1 MEEFIEYINTFKNI
15 VGRIN
20 IDSKENK
27 IIYILEFEISEN
39 ELDTFKE
46 IINSYKINEL
56 DIICNDYLLES
67 CKETKEINKI
77 AVTIKQNQFL

>member
-56 DIICNDYLLES
+56 DIICNDYLL
-67 CKETKEINKI
+67 
-77 AVTIKQNQFL
+77 